1 MICRCVFIYDFIYE
15 IIYEIICRYIWA
27 YREQLCR
34 SVHDMSKQRYATK
47 KYGVKAWQALAEWVY
62 QCSDDESN
70 RRQSLLLTFTKDDTD
85 FWDVVAAC
93 LWSLATAA
101 NLPWGR
107 YAVQPSVYSAL
118 PDYEK
123 VAYGRIDT
131 RLFFFFSL
139 SITQTIY
146 GLTYV
151 GFVCPCSYVIQAWAF
166 SCGVR
171 HILNKAP
178 AMWLKDFP
186 HDVWVLHRKLHHRFL
201 KFRKSFRAAT
211 DRLPLF
217 QQGIQMTTPAT
228 GSTQRPTK
236 HKSTSKHNVI
246 CLLSDSPGD
255 STTTGESDEGE
266 GTQSE
271 DEKDESQE
279 EDGNNDKEGSGDTS
293 LWEDDDEEEE
303 GNQDDEGEGTQEEDE
318 KDESQEEDEKD
329 ESQEEDEKDD
339 DQEEDSE

>member
-1 MICRCVFIYDFIYE
+1 MICLCVFIYDFIYE
-15 IIYEIICRYIWA
+15 FIYGIICRYIWA

-47 KYGVKAWQALAEWVY
+47 KYGVKAWQALAEWIY
-62 QCSDDESN
+62 QCGDDDESN
-70 RRQSLLLTFTKDDTD
+70 RRQSLLITFGKDDTD

-93 LWSLATAA
+93 LWTLATAA

-107 YAVQPSVYSAL
+107 SAIQPSVYSAV

-123 VAYGRIDT
+123 V
-131 RLFFFFSL
+131 FFFSL

-151 GFVCPCSYVIQAWAF
+151 SFVCPCSYVIQAWAF

-211 DRLPLF
+211 ERLPLF
-217 QQGIQMTTPAT
+217 QQGVEMSTPAE
-228 GSTQRPTK
+228 GSTQRPAFKT
-236 HKSTSKHNVI
+236 TSKHNVI
-246 CLLSDSPGD
+246 CLLSDSPGEE
-255 STTTGESDEGE
+255 SSATTGES
-266 GTQSE
+266 
-271 DEKDESQE
+271 
-279 EDGNNDKEGSGDTS
+279 
-293 LWEDDDEEEE
+293 
-303 GNQDDEGEGTQEEDE
+303 DEGEGTQEEDE
-318 KDESQEEDEKD
+318 KDESQEEDENDEKDESEEEDEND
-329 ESQEEDEKDD
+329 ESQEEDGNNNDEEGSGDTSVWEDTDGNQDDEEEEGNQDD
-339 DQEEDSE
+339 DQEEDRD